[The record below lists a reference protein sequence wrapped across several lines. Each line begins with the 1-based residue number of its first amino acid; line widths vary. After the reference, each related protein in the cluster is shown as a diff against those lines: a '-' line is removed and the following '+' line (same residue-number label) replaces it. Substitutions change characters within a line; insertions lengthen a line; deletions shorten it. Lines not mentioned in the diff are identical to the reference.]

1 MSKGSVEKER
11 SVSTMRILVFSLAA
25 IGVSACSSQKPWSV
39 EEVTGHLPDLDFF
52 PGGGKGAPVT
62 AKIHEGKILLM
73 YFGFLQTTGGVHR
86 FNGAPGKKY
95 GWLPSRIFT
104 L

>member
-11 SVSTMRILVFSLAA
+11 SVSTMGILVFSLAA

-52 PGGGKGAPVT
+52 PDGGKGAPVT
-62 AKIHEGKILLM
+62 DVL
-73 YFGFLQTTGGVHR
+73 
-86 FNGAPGKKY
+86 
-95 GWLPSRIFT
+95 RIFT
-104 L
+104 NCRRSAPFQWRA